1 MLIFTLELFLFICTF
16 RLSVAFW
23 KIYIF
28 FFFRGNTKLER
39 GNFILSDKMDQHEAV
54 LEKFAFSNAL
64 CLSGENLNHINVCS
78 FVVALYSASPMS
90 VTSCF
95 PFSEAGD
102 MGGVVRQLCRLNSVN
117 SRGTLET

>member
-1 MLIFTLELFLFICTF
+1 MLIFTLELLLFICTF

>member
-64 CLSGENLNHINVCS
+64 CLSGENLNHINVCG

>member
-1 MLIFTLELFLFICTF
+1 
-16 RLSVAFW
+16 
-23 KIYIF
+23 
-28 FFFRGNTKLER
+28 
-39 GNFILSDKMDQHEAV
+39 MDQHEAV